1 MAPAPKLSEGDV
13 RQLRRRIDAGE
24 AQTALALEFG
34 VARKTIRRRVDLLCA
49 AETAEAERVALK
61 RLRRQATREK
71 QRLLERDASYAP
83 AVSVERREDG
93 GVKPAVSDPFF
104 EWLDTPKNLSGRAR
118 TEASGLVR
126 IQSLDGT
133 RRVWRERSEVEALL
147 DEGWLLDD

>member
-1 MAPAPKLSEGDV
+1 
-13 RQLRRRIDAGE
+13 
-24 AQTALALEFG
+24 
-34 VARKTIRRRVDLLCA
+34 
-49 AETAEAERVALK
+49 
-61 RLRRQATREK
+61 
-71 QRLLERDASYAP
+71 
-83 AVSVERREDG
+83 
-93 GVKPAVSDPFF
+93 VKPAVSDPFF